1 MASGD
6 LNHLRHETSR
16 VGKANVLWQFQHG
29 TDSPFL
35 FEHVQLAKRSR
46 EMPTSAQNGRSAG
59 AVVPVGG
66 GVKLHVWSTDA
77 DEKLLDEETIV
88 ENDVHY

>member
-1 MASGD
+1 M
-6 LNHLRHETSR
+6 
-16 VGKANVLWQFQHG
+16 
-29 TDSPFL
+29 
-35 FEHVQLAKRSR
+35 QLAEWSR

-59 AVVPVGG
+59 AVVPVCG

-88 ENDVHY
+88 ENDVH